1 MKQVKRIGAL
11 TATCLLLFILFNQC
25 ETTKKV
31 QHSNSDL
38 LTIPDVLDYRG
49 TPDSCYDRSS
59 FVFSDQGAWFGFGIH
74 DEPQASTVGFSGP
87 FLMTQENGVWASE
100 ELIGIKT
107 GNQQFDQ
114 SLKLESN
121 AYLSHIEQK
130 ASNEFVNIEQKLHFI
145 SGNTAI
151 LSERIE
157 NVSGENQTIAPE
169 VLGELFLEGMKVEL
183 RGNRIALVSEKS
195 GATGYLKVLNQ
206 REITIKALADSY
218 AFKLPEQELKAGESF
233 TLLVAISFM
242 FEEYSEEKERHL
254 IRKARKDIDES
265 LNTRIKEKKSQFDKL
280 KLKLAT
286 NYQDEDHEMLMQKCV
301 LTLQNNW
308 RQPAGELKHAGMFP
322 SYHYIWFNGFWAWD
336 SWKHAVAV
344 AQYDPELAKEQIR
357 AMYHFQEEDGF
368 IPDCVYRDTTIEP
381 HNYRNTKAPLSGWA
395 VWKVF
400 EQDGD
405 LDFLDEMYT
414 QVKRQHEWWYHFRD
428 HDQDG
433 LCEYGSTD
441 GSLVAGKWESGMDNA
456 VRFDETKVLK
466 NETGGYSLDQESV
479 DLNAYL
485 FAEKMYLYGI
495 AMRLG
500 KAQEAEH
507 FKKNAELLQKRIQ
520 STFYDPETGWFYD
533 TSMDGERFV
542 LVRGCEGWIPLWAG
556 CASEEQAERVK
567 NGMMNADRFNTHV
580 PLQTLSA
587 DHPKFKPNRGY
598 WRGPNWLDQSYFG
611 VMGLR
616 NYGYEQEANE
626 LTDKLF
632 HNAEGVMEKGKTI
645 RENYQPITG
654 EGMESFNF
662 SWSAA
667 HYLLLLLNQ

>member
-1 MKQVKRIGAL
+1 MKQVKRIGAY
-11 TATCLLLFILFNQC
+11 AIACLLATLFFNQC
-25 ETTKKV
+25 ESTENI
-31 QHSNSDL
+31 QYAASDL
-38 LTIPDVLDYRG
+38 LTIPDVLDYHG

-74 DEPQASTVGFSGP
+74 DQRLESTVGFSGP
-87 FLMTQENGVWASE
+87 FLMTQENGVWASK
-100 ELIGIKT
+100 ELIGVKT
-107 GNQQFDQ
+107 GNEQFDH
-114 SLKLESN
+114 SLKLESS
-121 AYLSHIEQK
+121 AYLSHLEQQ
-130 ASNEFVNIEQKLHFI
+130 ASNDFVSIQQKLHFV

-157 NVSGENQTIAPE
+157 NISGENQMIAPE
-169 VLGELFLEGMKVEL
+169 VFGELFLEGMKVDV
-183 RGNRIALVSEKS
+183 RGEQIAFASEKS
-195 GATGYLKVLNQ
+195 GAIGYLKVLNQ
-206 REITIKALADSY
+206 KDFQIKALGDSY
-218 AFKLPEQELKAGESF
+218 TIQLSQQELKTGESF

-242 FEEYSEEKERHL
+242 FEEYSEEKEIQL
-254 IRKARKDIDES
+254 IRQAGRDIEKS
-265 LNTRIKEKKSQFDKL
+265 LGDRINEKKEQFDRL
-280 KLKLAT
+280 KLKVAT
-286 NYQDEDHEMLMQKCV
+286 NYQDEAHEMLVQKCV

-357 AMYHFQEEDGF
+357 AMYHFQKQDGF

-405 LDFLDEMYT
+405 LAFLEEMYT

-441 GSLVAGKWESGMDNA
+441 GSLIAGKWESGMDNA

-485 FAEKMYLYGI
+485 YAEKMFLHKM
-495 AMRLG
+495 ALELG
-500 KAQEAEH
+500 KTQEADH
-507 FKKNAELLQKRIQ
+507 FKKNGELLEKRIQ
-520 STFYDPETGWFYD
+520 STFYDHETGWFYD
-533 TSMDGERFV
+533 TSIDGERFV

-567 NGMMNADRFNTHV
+567 NGMMSADRFNTYV

-587 DHPKFKPNRGY
+587 DHPKFKPDRGY

-616 NYGYEQEANE
+616 NYSYDREANE

-632 HNAEGVMEKGKTI
+632 QNAEGVMEKGKTI